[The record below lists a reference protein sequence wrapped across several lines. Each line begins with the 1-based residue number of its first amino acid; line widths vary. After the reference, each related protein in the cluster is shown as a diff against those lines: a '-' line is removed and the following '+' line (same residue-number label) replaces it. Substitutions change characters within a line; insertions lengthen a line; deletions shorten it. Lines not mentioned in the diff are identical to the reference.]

1 MADTEQAVALLA
13 SAQARLAQ
21 CDWHGARV
29 AFEAAQSLVETPE
42 ALEGLGL
49 AAWCLDDAKAV
60 FEAHERAYQL
70 YRQRGDR
77 RAAGRLAMLIGVDSF
92 HLRGQTAVAKG
103 WHRRAHSLLDGLP
116 TAPEHAWLNLW
127 GCEISLAT
135 GDDVGRVREAAAETV
150 AIGRRLGDAD
160 VEMLALAQVGL
171 ALVMQGDVQAGM
183 SRLDEAA
190 TAALS
195 GDMANPIA
203 IGIACCHLVLACNL
217 VRDLGRAAEWC
228 ERVREYSERIN
239 FNVLIGACRAQ
250 HASVLMW
257 CGAWS
262 EAEAEL
268 ERVSTSAAR
277 VQEEV
282 LVRLAE
288 LRRRQGRFDEAEAL
302 LDRIAWHPH
311 ARLVRATIALD
322 RGDAAS
328 AVDLAQRFLAHT
340 PPSNRTDRALAWEL
354 QLRAQLALG
363 LAPDPQAFEEVRRL
377 AAGVGSDVLRAGALA
392 AEGLVTAAGGQPEQA
407 CVMLEDA
414 IGLFVG
420 AGASYEAARA
430 RVELARAWLA
440 LGRADAARIELEHAC
455 RVFEDLGAAV
465 DAEGARILLGQA
477 RGQGPAAFR
486 GPRPGGLSVRE
497 VEVLGM
503 LAQGLNNPT
512 IAGRLHVSPFTVKR
526 HVANILTKLDLP
538 TRAAAAAHAARE
550 GWV

>member
-257 CGAWS
+257 SGAWS

-340 PPSNRTDRALAWEL
+340 PASNRTDRALAWEL

-392 AEGLVTAAGGQPEQA
+392 AEGLVTAAGGEPEQA

-414 IGLFVG
+414 IGLFVR

-430 RVELARAWLA
+430 RVGLARAWLA
-440 LGRADAARIELEHAC
+440 LGRADAARIELECAC

-465 DAEGARILLGQA
+465 DAEGARTLLGQA
-477 RGQGPAAFR
+477 RGHDPSR
-486 GPRPGGLSVRE
+486 GRPRPGGLSVRE

-503 LAQGLNNPT
+503 LAQGLNNPA
-512 IAGRLHVSPFTVKR
+512 IAGRLHVSPFTIKR